1 MEEAATGLI
10 KHGAYI
16 SQGQAE
22 GLLFI
27 TLYQGLGCRG
37 DGGPLRLFDENYGN
51 LRAPTPPNAT

>member
-10 KHGAYI
+10 KYGAYI
-16 SQGQAE
+16 SQGQAD

-37 DGGPLRLFDENYGN
+37 DGGLLDYLMRTMGI
-51 LRAPTPPNAT
+51 